1 MAPKQST
8 RPRTAAQPN
17 DAEKKVQCGT
27 CNSDSWIFAHKWTPG
42 RTCRFCCSPFPKP
55 VARAQSV
62 GKRAAV
68 DAGSAPAGGVEPWLR
83 EILQEKLDVA
93 ERAGDEGAVKK
104 IRALCP
110 ELVSKDRGDGGVDL
124 WISLT
129 KQMQQ
134 LQQQQLQLVEAAVRH
149 KHKAAEQEERAIEI
163 GKSISQIR
171 RRLTNTAK
179 ESEAKVLDEKSLD
192 FADDETKKAYQDALK
207 LERAAAKRVAEI
219 AEAARTMQ
227 MERKRAAQTEACVA
241 MEEDTKMPAS
251 KEQDDEVK
259 QLLAKVSKEAEQRA
273 YLSGP
278 AAEPKDP
285 KPEDKGK
292 PCSWHT

>member
-8 RPRTAAQPN
+8 RPRTAAQPS
-17 DAEKKVQCGT
+17 DTEKKVQCGT

-104 IRALCP
+104 NRALCP

-134 LQQQQLQLVEAAVRH
+134 LQQQQLQLVEEAVRH

-179 ESEAKVLDEKSLD
+179 ESEAKVMRNLWTS
-192 FADDETKKAYQDALK
+192 
-207 LERAAAKRVAEI
+207 
-219 AEAARTMQ
+219 RTMRP
-227 MERKRAAQTEACVA
+227 RKPTR
-241 MEEDTKMPAS
+241 MPQARRRL
-251 KEQDDEVK
+251 DGH
-259 QLLAKVSKEAEQRA
+259 A
-273 YLSGP
+273 
-278 AAEPKDP
+278 
-285 KPEDKGK
+285 
-292 PCSWHT
+292 W

>member
-8 RPRTAAQPN
+8 RPHR
-17 DAEKKVQCGT
+17 
-27 CNSDSWIFAHKWTPG
+27 SPG

-55 VARAQSV
+55 VARAKSV

-83 EILQEKLDVA
+83 EILQEKLDAA
-93 ERAGDEGAVKK
+93 ERAGDQGAVKK

-149 KHKAAEQEERAIEI
+149 KHKADEQEEKAIEI

-179 ESEAKVLDEKSLD
+179 ESEAKVLGEKSLD
-192 FADDETKKAYQDALK
+192 FADKKAYQDALK

-227 MERKRAAQTEACVA
+227 VERKRAAQTEARVA
-241 MEEDTKMPAS
+241 MEEDTKMPAP

-273 YLSGP
+273 YLAGP

-285 KPEDKGK
+285 RPEDKGK
-292 PCSWHT
+292 PRS